1 MQGDLETRRRR
12 AVYRAAHRG
21 TKEMDI
27 LLGKYANE
35 MLPAMNDPELAEFE
49 DLLSLPD
56 TDLQRWI
63 LRPGETVDPAWGAW
77 VGKIKRFHR
86 LDATG

>member
-1 MQGDLETRRRR
+1 MHSEIETRRRR

-27 LLGKYANE
+27 LLGRYANE
-35 MLPAMNDPELAEFE
+35 MLPAMTDPELAEFE

-63 LRPGETVDPAWGAW
+63 MRPGETVDPAWATW
-77 VGKIKRFHR
+77 VGKIKRFHSLEPR
-86 LDATG
+86 G